1 MHAPA
6 TDGNQPELPRN
17 GTERGR
23 ELSVLCY
30 GITGEKIYL
39 ELARSQVST
48 ETTLDRG
55 QGDEQFRL
63 SRPQG
68 LGQNIIP
75 QNPIFKSYSR
85 RDVRALAKV
94 IHRLKSRKTTEPRI
108 YNFLHGLLLV
118 QQSRDRA
125 RKLRW
130 TNSMPKKTSWVLA
143 TAISFLFDTTQT
155 RFKLRRD
162 VTEENKE
169 PNLQELCKRG
179 RQSDKQCYNMF
190 EFPYVDCDDIDYSHS
205 QGRAEDFFTLCPR

>member
-1 MHAPA
+1 MYAPA
-6 TDGNQPELPRN
+6 TDGNQPELSRN

-30 GITGEKIYL
+30 GMTGEKIYL

-48 ETTLDRG
+48 ETKLDRG

-94 IHRLKSRKTTEPRI
+94 IHRLKSRKT
-108 YNFLHGLLLV
+108 
-118 QQSRDRA
+118 
-125 RKLRW
+125 
-130 TNSMPKKTSWVLA
+130 SWVLA

-169 PNLQELCKRG
+169 PNLPELCKRG

-190 EFPYVDCDDIDYSHS
+190 EFLLTQIAMTLITAIHRGVQRI
-205 QGRAEDFFTLCPR
+205 FFTLGPR